1 MDRKIFVIL
10 IVALIA
16 LSACSPPAAG
26 IGSAPA
32 PTTAPAA
39 LETAAPGAGA
49 IATATAV
56 PAATTASSTTAAPA
70 ATPVAATA
78 APASGSAASAD
89 VLYLTLQPDGTQAGY
104 KAHEQLASKNLPS
117 DAIGTTSNVTGTL
130 AIRKDGTILADQ
142 SQFVLDMATL
152 HSDSSMRDGY
162 VRGNVL
168 QTSKYPKA
176 VFVPSAAQ
184 GLPSPLP
191 TSGDVTFKLSGNL
204 TVHGV
209 TKQVTWD
216 AQGKIAGND
225 LTGTATTAVV
235 FEDFGMSPP
244 RTMMVLSVEDNLVLT
259 IKFHLRAGAAPA
271 AASRAAG

>member
-1 MDRKIFVIL
+1 MDRKIFVML

-16 LSACSPPAAG
+16 LLACGAPAAG
-26 IGSAPA
+26 VGSAPA
-32 PTTAPAA
+32 ATTAPAA
-39 LETAAPGAGA
+39 TEAAAP
-49 IATATAV
+49 
-56 PAATTASSTTAAPA
+56 
-70 ATPVAATA
+70 AATA
-78 APASGSAASAD
+78 APASGSSAGAD

-104 KAHEQLASKNLPS
+104 KAHEQLANRNLPS
-117 DAIGTTSNVTGTL
+117 DALGTTSNVTGTL
-130 AIRKDGTILADQ
+130 AIRKDGTIVTDQ

-216 AQGKIAGND
+216 AQGKIAGSD

-259 IKFHLRAGAAPA
+259 ITFHLRAGAAPA
-271 AASRAAG
+271 AGSGAAG

>member
-10 IVALIA
+10 VVALVA
-16 LSACSPPAAG
+16 LSACGAPAASSG
-26 IGSAPA
+26 PVA
-32 PTTAPAA
+32 TTAPAA
-39 LETAAPGAGA
+39 TQ
-49 IATATAV
+49 ATA
-56 PAATTASSTTAAPA
+56 PAATAALTATAAPA
-70 ATPVAATA
+70 ATAAMTTTA
-78 APASGSAASAD
+78 VLTATTPSTSGSSAGAD

-130 AIRKDGTILADQ
+130 AVRKDGTILADK

-152 HSDSSMRDGY
+152 KSDSSMRDGY
-162 VRGNVL
+162 IRGSVL
-168 QTSKYPKA
+168 QTSKYPRA
-176 VFVPSAAQ
+176 IFVPSAAQ

-191 TSGDVTFKLSGNL
+191 SSGDVTFKLSGNL

-216 AQGKIAGND
+216 AQGKISGND
-225 LTGTATTAVV
+225 LTGTATTAVT

-259 IKFHLRAGAAPA
+259 INFHLRAGTAPS
-271 AASRAAG
+271 AASGMTG